1 MRKGS
6 HLRWTL
12 VAALLAAAPLRGQ
25 EADLQAELAAVVD
38 LETPTAR
45 RKAGA
50 ALAKRHA
57 RDLDGLLA
65 ALRDFGRFEPAARGT
80 TNALVPLRVGKDVEE
95 TELFAYVPRGYD
107 PEQPAPLLLAFHGT
121 GGSGRGMVPQWREVA
136 DQVGMLV
143 VAPSE
148 AGENEGYR
156 FEDRERLAAL
166 AAMRWARRRF
176 NVDENRVFATGVSRG
191 GHLAWDLALR
201 FPDRFAGIAP
211 MIGGPR
217 LMVQRAQN
225 NLRYMENVAHMPIR
239 DLQGMRD
246 DPGLVFNLQLAFD
259 RLAGLLAKDAELVLH
274 PELGHAFDMGTVDWV
289 EFFGTRRRDPRPIR
303 VVRAAAREEEGRAFW
318 VEVTRFDKSVKE
330 EFRLEVSQAKWNELD
345 DEGRRRFLAQQADE
359 RTARLEVRRAG
370 RNHFE
375 ASGRGVAR
383 FRLLLTLDDFD
394 PSEDVE
400 VRFEDDRT
408 KKRLRPSPSVLM
420 AEFCERFDRTFLP
433 VAELEVR

>member
-1 MRKGS
+1 MSKGA
-6 HLRWTL
+6 HLRWML
-12 VAALLAAAPLRGQ
+12 VATMLAAGPLHGQ
-25 EADLQAELAAVVD
+25 EADLQAELAEVVD
-38 LETPTAR
+38 QETPAAR

-65 ALRDFGRFEPAARGT
+65 ALRDFGRFEPAPRGT
-80 TNALVPLRVGKDVEE
+80 TNELVPLRVGKKVEE
-95 TELFAYVPRGYD
+95 TQLFVYVPRGYD

-121 GGSGRGMVPQWREVA
+121 GGSGRGMIPQWRQTA
-136 DQVGMLV
+136 DEVGMIVL
-143 VAPSE
+143 APSE

-176 NVDENRVFATGVSRG
+176 NVDENRVFATGISRG

-217 LMVQRAQN
+217 LMVQRGQN

-239 DLQGMRD
+239 DLQGLRD

-274 PELGHAFDMGTVDWV
+274 PD
-289 EFFGTRRRDPRPIR
+289 DPRPIR

-318 VEVTRFDKSVKE
+318 VEVTRLDKSVKE
-330 EFRLEVSQAKWNELD
+330 EFRLEVAQAEWNELE
-345 DEGRRRFLAQQADE
+345 DEGRRRYLAREADE

-375 ASGRGVAR
+375 ASGRGVDR
-383 FRLLLTLDDFD
+383 FRLLLTLDDFE
-394 PSEDVE
+394 PGEDVY
-400 VRFEDDRT
+400 VGFEGGRT
-408 KKRLRPSPSVLM
+408 KKRLRPSPTVLM